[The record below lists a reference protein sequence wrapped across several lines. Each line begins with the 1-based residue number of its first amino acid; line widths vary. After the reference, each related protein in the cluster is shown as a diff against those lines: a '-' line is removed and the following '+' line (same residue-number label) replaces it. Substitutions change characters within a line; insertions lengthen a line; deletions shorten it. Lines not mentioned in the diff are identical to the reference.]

1 MKNKFIYSINSKVS
15 IYIIGNNPDRIIL
28 RLHKKKINIY
38 KINKITKEKVE
49 IIIDYNNFEKILK
62 LNTIYDIKINNY
74 LGLVKIKKQLFKYY
88 YVIIIAITCIIY
100 IYFLSNMIFNVE
112 IITNDLDMK
121 TRLSSTLKKY
131 DIKKYKLKK
140 NYNYIQKVK
149 NSILEEYHDDIEWV
163 EIECVGTKYIIK
175 YEPKVIKKKEDN
187 KEFRH
192 IIAKKNAII
201 NKIYSSN
208 GQVMKN
214 KYSYVKK
221 GDIIISGYIYLNDKI
236 KSTTSAEGKVYGE
249 VWYITNVVYPFNYYE
264 KKKTGNKKIVY
275 SVKFFDKN
283 IELFN
288 LNKFND
294 KIVDEYILLK
304 GDIFP
309 IKLVKEKQEEV
320 IIKTSMNSLEETKL
334 KAIDLAYTK
343 MKQGL
348 KNDEYIIN
356 YRVLDS
362 KIIDKGVEMK
372 IFFSVCEDI
381 GEYLK
386 IEEMKEVE

>member
-15 IYIIGNNPDRIIL
+15 IYIIGNNPDRFIL

-38 KINKITKEKVE
+38 KINKISKEKVE
-49 IIIDYNNFEKILK
+49 IIIDYNNFEKVLK

-140 NYNYIQKVK
+140 DYSYIQKVK

-249 VWYITNVVYPFNYYE
+249 VWYLTNVVYPFNYYE

>member
-15 IYIIGNNPDRIIL
+15 IYIIGNNPDRFIL

-38 KINKITKEKVE
+38 KINKISKEKVE
-49 IIIDYNNFEKILK
+49 IIIDYNNFEKVLK

-121 TRLSSTLKKY
+121 TRLTNTLKKY

-140 NYNYIQKVK
+140 DYSYIQKVK

>member
-15 IYIIGNNPDRIIL
+15 IYIIGNNPDRFIL

-38 KINKITKEKVE
+38 KINKISKEKVE
-49 IIIDYNNFEKILK
+49 IIIDYNNFEKVLK

-74 LGLVKIKKQLFKYY
+74 LGLVKIKRQLFKYY
-88 YVIIIAITCIIY
+88 YMIIIAITCIIY

-121 TRLSSTLKKY
+121 TRLTNTLKKY

-140 NYNYIQKVK
+140 DYSYIQKVK

>member
-1 MKNKFIYSINSKVS
+1 MKNKFIYSINSRVS
-15 IYIIGNNPDRIIL
+15 IYIMGNNPERFIL
-28 RLHKKKINIY
+28 RLNKKKINIY
-38 KINKITKEKVE
+38 KMRKISKEKVE
-49 IIIDYNNFEKILK
+49 IIIDYSNFEKVLK

-74 LGLVKIKKQLFKYY
+74 LGLVSIRKLLFKYY
-88 YVIIIAITCIIY
+88 YVIIVAIMCIIY
-100 IYFLSNMIFNVE
+100 VYVLSNIIFNVE
-112 IITNDLDMK
+112 IVTNDSDMK
-121 TRLSSTLKKY
+121 TRLISTLKKY
-131 DIKKYKLKK
+131 DIKKYKFKK
-140 NYNYIQKVK
+140 SYKYIQNVK
-149 NSILEEYHDDIEWV
+149 NNILEEYHDYIEWI
-163 EIECVGTKYIIK
+163 EIEKVGTKYIIK
-175 YEPKVIKKKEDN
+175 YEPRVLKENENND
-187 KEFRH
+187 EFRH

-208 GQVMKN
+208 GQVLKS

-249 VWYITNVVYPFNYYE
+249 VWYITKVVYPFNYYE

-294 KIVDEYILLK
+294 KIVDEHILLK

-309 IKLVKEKQEEV
+309 IKFVKEKQEEV

-334 KAIDLAYTK
+334 KAIDLAYSK

-348 KNDEYIIN
+348 KNDEYIVN
-356 YRVLDS
+356 YKVLDS

-386 IEEMKEVE
+386 IDEMKEVE

>member
-15 IYIIGNNPDRIIL
+15 IYIIGNNPDRFIL

-38 KINKITKEKVE
+38 KINKISKEKVE
-49 IIIDYNNFEKILK
+49 IIIDYNNFEKVLK

-249 VWYITNVVYPFNYYE
+249 VWYITNIVYPFNYYE

>member
-15 IYIIGNNPDRIIL
+15 IYIIGNNPDRFIL

-38 KINKITKEKVE
+38 KINKISKEKVE
-49 IIIDYNNFEKILK
+49 IIIDYNNFEKVLK

-121 TRLSSTLKKY
+121 IRLTSTLKKY

-140 NYNYIQKVK
+140 DYSYIQKVK

-208 GQVMKN
+208 GQVVKN

-264 KKKTGNKKIVY
+264 KNKTGNKKTVY
-275 SVKFFDKN
+275 GVKFFDKN

-288 LNKFND
+288 FNKFND

>member
-15 IYIIGNNPDRIIL
+15 IYIIGNNPDRFIL

-38 KINKITKEKVE
+38 KINKISKEKVE
-49 IIIDYNNFEKILK
+49 IIIDYNNFEKVLK

-74 LGLVKIKKQLFKYY
+74 LGLVKIKRQLFKYY
-88 YVIIIAITCIIY
+88 YMIIIAITCIIY

-121 TRLSSTLKKY
+121 TRLTNTLKKY

-140 NYNYIQKVK
+140 DYSYIQKVK

-362 KIIDKGVEMK
+362 KIIDKDVEMK